1 MRIVHYNLTTTAKE
15 GGVETFVWELSQLQ
29 ARQGHQVTIIGG
41 AGHVERAVSGVQV
54 LRYPFIDRMAWRRVR
69 PLRRHFE
76 LTKLLERL
84 SMLPAALPALL
95 QAQPAIV
102 HLHKP
107 YDFVVAPFAHAV
119 GAKVV
124 YHGHGED
131 FFPGDRW
138 LVRGVDAML
147 SCSGYNADTLTR
159 RYGGVPTVV
168 FNGFDPAHFIP
179 QPPDLTLRGQW
190 ARPDEPIALLVG
202 RLQPWKGI
210 QYAIEALALVPPER
224 KLQLLIGGEGTYRT
238 SLEALIQRLQLQD
251 RVHLLDAIPHREM
264 RRYFAIADMVL
275 GTSFAS
281 ETFGMVLC
289 EALACA
295 RPVIASDWAG
305 FREVVLD
312 GTTGWVVP
320 RQQPAALA
328 AAMLAVLDDPAEA
341 RRRAEQGR
349 VRVNQLFTWAAV
361 MARVEAVYERL
372 LARPYTQ
379 SVV

>member
-1 MRIVHYNLTTTAKE
+1 MRIVHYNLTTTTKE
-15 GGVETFVWELSQLQ
+15 GGVETFVWELSRLQ
-29 ARQGHQVTIIGG
+29 AQRGHQVTIIGG
-41 AGHVERAVSGVQV
+41 AGHVERAVSGVRV
-54 LRYPFIDRMAWRRVR
+54 LRYPFIDRMAWRRIR

-84 SMLPAALPALL
+84 SMLPPALPALL
-95 QAQPAIV
+95 QTRPAIV

-138 LVRGVDAML
+138 LVQGVDVML
-147 SCSGYNADTLTR
+147 SCSGYNAETLVKHYR
-159 RYGGVPTVV
+159 RAPTVV
-168 FNGFDPAHFIP
+168 FNGFDPAHFTP
-179 QPPDLTLRGQW
+179 QPPDLSLRARY

-210 QYAIEALALVPPER
+210 QYAIEALALLPPHH
-224 KLQLLIGGEGTYRT
+224 KLRLLIGGEGTYRA
-238 SLEALIQRLQLQD
+238 SLEALIDRLQLRD
-251 RVHLLDAIPHREM
+251 RVHLLNGIPHREM

-305 FREVVLD
+305 FREVVLN
-312 GTTGWVVP
+312 GVTGWVVP
-320 RQQPAALA
+320 RQDPTALA
-328 AAMLAVLDDPAEA
+328 AAMVEVLDHSTEA
-341 RRRAEQGR
+341 QRRAEQGR
-349 VRVNQLFTWAAV
+349 VRVNELFTWAAV
-361 MARVEAVYERL
+361 TARVEQVYAQL
-372 LARPYTQ
+372 TVQ
-379 SVV
+379 SSP

>member
-29 ARQGHQVTIIGG
+29 VRRGHQVTIIGG
-41 AGHVERAVSGVQV
+41 AGHVERAISGVQV
-54 LRYPFIDRMAWRRVR
+54 LRYPFIDRMIWRRMR

-84 SMLPAALPALL
+84 SMMPTALPALL
-95 QAQPAIV
+95 QARPAIV

-107 YDFVVAPFAHAV
+107 YDFVIAPLAHAV

-131 FFPGDRW
+131 FYPSDRW
-138 LVRGVDAML
+138 LVRGVDAIL
-147 SCSGYNADTLTR
+147 SCSGYNAETLIQH
-159 RYGGVPTVV
+159 YGRVPTVV
-168 FNGFDPAHFIP
+168 FNGFDPAHFAP
-179 QPPDLTLRGQW
+179 QPPNLALRAQW
-190 ARPDEPIALLVG
+190 ARPDEPVALWVG

-224 KLQLLIGGEGTYRT
+224 KLQLLIAGEGTYRA
-238 SLEALIQRLQLQD
+238 SLEALIHRLQLQD
-251 RVHLLDAIPHREM
+251 RVHLLDALPHREV

-295 RPVIASDWAG
+295 RPVISSDWAG

-312 GTTGWVVP
+312 GVTGWVVP

-328 AAMLAVLDDPAEA
+328 AAMLVVLDHPIEA
-341 RRRAEQGR
+341 ARRAEQGR
-349 VRVNQLFTWAAV
+349 ARVNQLFTWAAV
-361 MARVEAVYERL
+361 TGRVEAVYERL
-372 LARPYTQ
+372 LARRDTQ